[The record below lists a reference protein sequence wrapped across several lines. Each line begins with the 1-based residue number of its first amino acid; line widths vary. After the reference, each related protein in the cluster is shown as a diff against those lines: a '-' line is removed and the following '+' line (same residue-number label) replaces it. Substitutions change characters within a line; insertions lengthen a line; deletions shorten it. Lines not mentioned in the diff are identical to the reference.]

1 MEQKSRSMI
10 YQSKTI
16 EFYAFQKTSR
26 KDEIAILT
34 FNNAQK
40 DILSVTELFRSRR
53 RWTKIIFTKL
63 HDSCIMKADNKSS
76 LLALYMFDYF
86 NGLYIRCSPHNSELQ
101 TLSINQSKN
110 LKERI
115 DLGVSSVMKNI
126 RKV

>member
-1 MEQKSRSMI
+1 
-10 YQSKTI
+10 
-16 EFYAFQKTSR
+16 
-26 KDEIAILT
+26 
-34 FNNAQK
+34 
-40 DILSVTELFRSRR
+40 
-53 RWTKIIFTKL
+53 
-63 HDSCIMKADNKSS
+63 MKADNKSS